1 MVMERKYG
9 LLLVILPFIW
19 LNQPGL
25 NRISDQ
31 NNMLVMTL
39 PPNHQSQT
47 EKYLTGTKTSGG
59 IACHRESGA
68 VVALIRVIWVTG
80 VLKSDPRPTWV
91 ERFQHKWLEEGSV
104 KTQVVDDQ
112 ILDFG

>member
-25 NRISDQ
+25 DRISDQ
-31 NNMLVMTL
+31 KSMLVMTL
-39 PPNHQSQT
+39 PPNHQCQT
-47 EKYLTGTKTSGG
+47 EKYLIGTKTCGG

-68 VVALIRVIWVTG
+68 VVALIRVYLGYWCAQI
-80 VLKSDPRPTWV
+80 RPAADMGRV
-91 ERFQHKWLEEGSV
+91 FSAQRVRGRQC
-104 KTQVVDDQ
+104 
-112 ILDFG
+112 